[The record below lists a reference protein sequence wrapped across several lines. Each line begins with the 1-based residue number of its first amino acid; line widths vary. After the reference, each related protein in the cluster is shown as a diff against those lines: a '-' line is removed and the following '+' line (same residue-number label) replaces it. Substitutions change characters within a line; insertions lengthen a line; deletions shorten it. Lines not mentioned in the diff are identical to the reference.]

1 MNDTEVDGGALV
13 LTGGADPSRGSI
25 SCSHFHIVAFSDRSP
40 AKTTANEDSALVMS
54 YGDDSVILGV
64 ADGAGG
70 LPAGQ
75 RASNTAITALRDS
88 LRESARE
95 GVLLRTAI
103 INGIEVA
110 NEAVMALSN
119 GSATTLTVVG
129 ADEDTARSY
138 HVGDSAA
145 LLVGQRGRIKFQ
157 TIAHS
162 PTGFAVEAGF
172 LEESEALF
180 HAERHVV
187 SNFIGNNEM
196 RIEVGAPVALAKCD
210 TLLIASDGL
219 TDNVRIDEIVE
230 KIRKGPIGDALDQL
244 AQIARARMLGVDSRQ
259 PSKPDDLTVLLMRR
273 RRESPNR
280 VLPSREPA

>member
-1 MNDTEVDGGALV
+1 
-13 LTGGADPSRGSI
+13 
-25 SCSHFHIVAFSDRSP
+25 
-40 AKTTANEDSALVMS
+40 
-54 YGDDSVILGV
+54 
-64 ADGAGG
+64 
-70 LPAGQ
+70 
-75 RASNTAITALRDS
+75 
-88 LRESARE
+88 
-95 GVLLRTAI
+95 
-103 INGIEVA
+103 
-110 NEAVMALSN
+110 
-119 GSATTLTVVG
+119 
-129 ADEDTARSY
+129 
-138 HVGDSAA
+138 
-145 LLVGQRGRIKFQ
+145 VGQRGRIKFQ

-172 LEESEALF
+172 LGESEALF

-244 AQIARARMLGVDSRQ
+244 AQVARARMLGVDSRQ

-273 RRESPNR
+273 HRESPNR
-280 VLPSREPA
+280 ILPSPDPA